1 MSTAEDVSDHR
12 GNPGREYNP
21 ETSDLRVLQ
30 VVASGTAMR
39 TSVREPARSP
49 QDAVPC
55 NRLPEDSFSRGM
67 AGGKAWLAAL
77 IFLLA
82 ITVAGL
88 PVTLAAG
95 PEIRSGAKPAAGQ
108 PPLAGPQQ
116 NSAQQVSARKQA
128 QPRKPA
134 KIKLQR
140 NAKGDYTWDLTG
152 ENVDELL
159 QIDRRLRKAFVPQ
172 EEVGAGR

>member
-95 PEIRSGAKPAAGQ
+95 PAAGQ